1 MTDETTTNR
10 ITGKQVL
17 LDAVTLA
24 KDAGVFIY
32 DLGKAV
38 IVKIKSIV
46 VTADKQ
52 KTDDQ
57 TNDKAKHD

>member
-1 MTDETTTNR
+1 MTDEKNTDR

-17 LDAVTLA
+17 LDAVTLT
-24 KDAGVFIY
+24 KDAGVFFY

-38 IVKIKSIV
+38 IVKIKNIV
-46 VTADKQ
+46 VTAGKE

-57 TNDKAKHD
+57 TNDKVKHD

>member
-1 MTDETTTNR
+1 MTDERTNR

-32 DLGKAV
+32 DLGKTV
-38 IVKIKSIV
+38 IVKIRSII
-46 VTADKQ
+46 VTADKD
-52 KTDDQ
+52 KTDDK
-57 TNDKAKHD
+57 TDDKANNG

>member
-1 MTDETTTNR
+1 MTDENRNR

-46 VTADKQ
+46 VTADKE
-52 KTDDQ
+52 KTDEKA
-57 TNDKAKHD
+57 NDNVKHD

>member
-1 MTDETTTNR
+1 MTDEKTTNR

-32 DLGKAV
+32 DLGKTV

-52 KTDDQ
+52 KTDE
-57 TNDKAKHD
+57 KADDNVKHD

>member
-57 TNDKAKHD
+57 TNDQAKHD

>member
-1 MTDETTTNR
+1 MTDEKRDR

-24 KDAGVFIY
+24 KDAGVFFY

-46 VTADKQ
+46 VTAGNKE
-52 KTDDQ
+52 TDDQ
-57 TNDKAKHD
+57 TNDKVKHD

>member
-57 TNDKAKHD
+57 TNDKVKHD

>member
-1 MTDETTTNR
+1 MTDERTTNH

-52 KTDDQ
+52 QTDDK
-57 TNDKAKHD
+57 TNDEAKR

>member
-52 KTDDQ
+52 KADDQ

>member
-1 MTDETTTNR
+1 MTDENKNR

-32 DLGKAV
+32 DLGKTV
-38 IVKIKSIV
+38 IVKIKNIV
-46 VTADKQ
+46 VTANKE
-52 KTDDQ
+52 KTDDK
-57 TNDKAKHD
+57 TNDKVNNG